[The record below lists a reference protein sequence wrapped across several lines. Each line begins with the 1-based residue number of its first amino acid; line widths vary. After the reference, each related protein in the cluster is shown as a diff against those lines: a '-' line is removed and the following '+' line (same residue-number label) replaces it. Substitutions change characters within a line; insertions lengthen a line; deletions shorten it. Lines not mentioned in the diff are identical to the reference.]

1 MKAWV
6 LKTTNRKYVDSLDE
20 ITNAELNMATLWPT
34 RKSALSEGFVWFDDF
49 FGQDSLKIKAVKV
62 EIKETVK

>member
-20 ITNAELNMATLWPT
+20 ITDVKLNKATLWPT
-34 RKSALSEGFVWFDDF
+34 RKSALSEGLVWFDGF

-62 EIKETVK
+62 EIKEIK